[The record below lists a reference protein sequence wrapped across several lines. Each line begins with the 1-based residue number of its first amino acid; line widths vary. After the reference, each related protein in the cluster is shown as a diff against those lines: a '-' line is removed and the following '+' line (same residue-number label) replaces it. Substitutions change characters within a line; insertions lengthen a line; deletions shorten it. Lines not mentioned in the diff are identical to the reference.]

1 MRFVLAAVLAAAF
14 SLLTLVAAT
23 TDSHA
28 QTGEPSCH
36 GNQQPRKVAELL
48 FGRDIGH
55 RIGVDE
61 NDWARFVEHE
71 LVPRFP
77 DGLTISDTI
86 GQWRSRTGGVIVRE
100 PGKRVEIV
108 LPGNAD
114 DEARLDAAVTA
125 YKHTFQ
131 QRSVIIIEHS
141 ACVAF

>member
-1 MRFVLAAVLAAAF
+1 MRFVLAAAF
-14 SLLTLVAAT
+14 SLLALLAAI

-28 QTGEPSCH
+28 QAGEPSCH

-55 RIGVDE
+55 RVGVNE

-71 LVPRFP
+71 LIPRFP
-77 DGLTISDTI
+77 DGLTMSDTI
-86 GQWRSRTGGVIVRE
+86 GQWRSRSGGVIVRE

-114 DEARLDAAVTA
+114 DEARLDAVVTA
-125 YKHTFQ
+125 YKRTFQ

-141 ACVAF
+141 ACVVF

>member
-1 MRFVLAAVLAAAF
+1 MRFVMVAAF

-23 TDSHA
+23 DSNA
-28 QTGEPSCH
+28 QIGQPSCH
-36 GNQQPRKVAELL
+36 GSQQPRKVAELL

-55 RIGVDE
+55 RVGVDE
-61 NDWARFVEHE
+61 TDWARFVEHE
-71 LVPRFP
+71 VIPRFP

-86 GQWRSRTGGVIVRE
+86 GQWRSRSSGVIVRE

-114 DEARLDAAVTA
+114 DQTRLDAVVIA
-125 YKHTFQ
+125 YKRAFQ
-131 QRSVIIIEHS
+131 QRSVMIIEHS

>member
-1 MRFVLAAVLAAAF
+1 MRFILAAGLGF
-14 SLLTLVAAT
+14 LTLVAANPE
-23 TDSHA
+23 SHA
-28 QTGEPSCH
+28 QTGELSCH
-36 GNQQPRKVAELL
+36 GNQQPKKVAELL

-55 RIGVDE
+55 RVGVDE
-61 NDWARFVEHE
+61 SDWSRFVERE
-71 LVPRFP
+71 LITRFP

-86 GQWRSRTGGVIVRE
+86 GQWRSRSGGGTVRE

-114 DEARLDAAVTA
+114 DEARLDAVSAA
-125 YKHTFQ
+125 YKRTFQ

>member
-1 MRFVLAAVLAAAF
+1 MRFVLAATF
-14 SLLTLVAAT
+14 SFLTLVAAIAA
-23 TDSHA
+23 SYA

-36 GNQQPRKVAELL
+36 GNHQPRKIAELL

-55 RIGVDE
+55 RVGVDE
-61 NDWARFVEHE
+61 NGWARFVERE
-71 LVPRFP
+71 LIPRFP

-108 LPGNAD
+108 LAGNTD

>member
-1 MRFVLAAVLAAAF
+1 MRFIIVTAF
-14 SLLTLVAAT
+14 GFLTLVAAT
-23 TDSHA
+23 ADSNA

-36 GNQQPRKVAELL
+36 GSQQPKKVAELL

-61 NDWARFVEHE
+61 TDWARFVDRE
-71 LVPRFP
+71 LIPRFP

-86 GQWRSRTGGVIVRE
+86 GQWRSRTSGVIVRE

-114 DEARLDAAVTA
+114 DQTRLDAIVSA
-125 YKHTFQ
+125 YKRAFK

>member
-1 MRFVLAAVLAAAF
+1 MRLVFAAAF
-14 SLLTLVAAT
+14 GFLTLVTIT
-23 TDSHA
+23 TGSSA
-28 QTGEPSCH
+28 QAGEPSCH
-36 GNQQPRKVAELL
+36 GSQQPRKIAELL

-55 RIGVDE
+55 RVGVDE
-61 NDWARFVEHE
+61 ADWARFVERE
-71 LVPRFP
+71 LIRRFP

-86 GQWRSRTGGVIVRE
+86 GQWRSRAGGIIVRE

-114 DEARLDAAVTA
+114 DQTRLDTVVSA
-125 YKHTFQ
+125 YKRAFQ

>member
-1 MRFVLAAVLAAAF
+1 MRLVFAAAF
-14 SLLTLVAAT
+14 GFLTLVAAT
-23 TDSHA
+23 TGSNA
-28 QTGEPSCH
+28 QAGEPSCH
-36 GNQQPRKVAELL
+36 GSQQPRKIAELL

-55 RIGVDE
+55 RVGVDE
-61 NDWARFVEHE
+61 TDWARFVAREMI
-71 LVPRFP
+71 PRFP

-86 GQWRSRTGGVIVRE
+86 GQWRSRAGGIVIRE

-114 DEARLDAAVTA
+114 DQARLDAVVSA
-125 YKHTFQ
+125 YKRAFR

>member
-14 SLLTLVAAT
+14 SLVTLFAAN
-23 TDSHA
+23 TDTHA

-55 RIGVDE
+55 RVGVNE

-114 DEARLDAAVTA
+114 DEARLDAVVTA

>member
-1 MRFVLAAVLAAAF
+1 MRFVLAAVF
-14 SLLTLVAAT
+14 SLLTLVAAN
-23 TDSHA
+23 TDSNA

-36 GNQQPRKVAELL
+36 GNQQFRKVAELL

-55 RIGVDE
+55 RVGVDE
-61 NDWARFVEHE
+61 NDWTRFVEHE
-71 LVPRFP
+71 LIPRFP

-86 GQWRSRTGGVIVRE
+86 GQWRSRTGGAVVRE

-108 LPGNAD
+108 LPGNAE
-114 DEARLDAAVTA
+114 DETRLDAVVTA

-131 QRSVIIIEHS
+131 QRSVIIIEHG